1 MGGDPPAMSA
11 IQSICPVNGMERGK
25 HGMVSPKS
33 TTLPAEDLPPPAGSH
48 WERCDSRHSRLVR
61 FTYERRETIRQLTAL
76 RSLEVGVSAWEFVTD
91 TPHLSWVGRWQ
102 SRREA
107 MRRLEVAVDGRI
119 RPPSRSMTERTTARS
134 ACLMASMARHTTS
147 PCTTRQ
153 PLPWSYPK

>member
-1 MGGDPPAMSA
+1 MSA

-119 RPPSRSMTERTTARS
+119 VTSVEIDDREDDGIICLFHGLDGKAHHVTVYYPPT
-134 ACLMASMARHTTS
+134 
-147 PCTTRQ
+147 TTR
-153 PLPWSYPK
+153 SYPK